1 MSQISLIG
9 FATGKLIGNAANMA
23 KFQEN
28 YKVSK
33 DSKEF
38 WCLKNTLE
46 SDYDVHHSHLA
57 IVGDE
62 KSDFGGEIPF
72 RNEVEQYASEKFGI
86 PMLQFVFGGGQ
97 NTVSTVLGFQASPKA
112 FSCIVKGSGR
122 FCHAIERCNEH
133 HFSLNENVKKRT
145 GWLLQT
151 SKFKDQKYSI
161 TNHDF
166 GQIQSILRGQDK

>member
-46 SDYDVHHSHLA
+46 SNYDVHHSHLA

-97 NTVSTVLGFQASPKA
+97 NTVSTVLGFQTSPKA

-122 FCHAIERCNEH
+122 FCHAIEQCAERIRELH
-133 HFSLNENVKKRT
+133 DSSKDRT
-145 GWLLQT
+145 GWLLLT
-151 SKFKDQKYSI
+151 SRDDKTTLPS
-161 TNHDF
+161 NHDF
-166 GQIQSILRGQDK
+166 GQIQTILRNQDK